1 MVRIKIKALND
12 LTSFFLYTLSLSNN
26 SDLKAAIDNRISIPI
41 CSVAR
46 SRVQSTFEHLF
57 VALILSLLMTKPLS
71 QDLKKKMNEMKNK
84 NKS

>member
-1 MVRIKIKALND
+1 MND
-12 LTSFFLYTLSLSNN
+12 LTSFIFIYSFPINN